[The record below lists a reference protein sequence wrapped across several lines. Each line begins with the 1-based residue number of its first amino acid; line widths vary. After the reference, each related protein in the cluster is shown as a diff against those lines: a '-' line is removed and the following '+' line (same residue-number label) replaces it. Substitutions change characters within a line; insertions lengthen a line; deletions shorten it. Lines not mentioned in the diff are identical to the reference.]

1 MSLVVLED
9 VGLDFGARSI
19 FDGASFRISATDRI
33 GLVGPNGS
41 GKTTLL
47 RMIAKE
53 QQPDRG
59 KIRESRHVRLGYL
72 PQELQVESGKS
83 LLSLVLSSV
92 PGRAQLTRDLR
103 ECEKELADPNID
115 DDTMIELGE
124 RTAELHENLEHF
136 ERFYS
141 KHEAQKILAGLG
153 FAPDDSD
160 RDIGEFSGGWKMRGI
175 LASILFQRP
184 DLMLLDEPTNHLDL
198 PTVAW
203 FSDFLKQYGQA
214 FVLISHDR
222 EFLNEQINRVVSLET
237 EGVRSYTG
245 NFEQYVTQRAMEEE
259 VLEAK
264 AKNLAR
270 EREHMEQFI
279 NRFRAQANKAAAVQ
293 SRVKALAKMDDVELY
308 QKRRVMRFRFPATE
322 RAANEVIKVNN
333 LSKSYGDLKVF
344 AGAHLAARRGEKIA
358 IIGANGAGKTTL
370 LKILAGE
377 LEASA
382 GDVRLGNKVKLG
394 YYAQHHADALHRDS
408 SVYQEVY
415 NENTDATV
423 AQVRSMLGAFLF
435 SGDDVDKKVSV
446 LSGGER
452 ARVAL
457 AKLLIKPGNVL
468 LMDEPTNH
476 LDLDSS
482 DSLASSLSEYDG
494 TLLFV
499 SHNRAFIRK
508 LATQIWNVDLGRVEP
523 YSGSLDEYIY
533 SCSQRGQEASVAV
546 DVAGSKQAAEAPSQ
560 RGSRDNQKER
570 KRKEAELR
578 KLRNTKLRPAK
589 QKVTKLEDRIAK
601 LESSQSDRST
611 LLSDPEVYADAT
623 KRDELLADF
632 EKNQKKLEE
641 LTARWENAVQEL
653 EEIESALVSS
663 DKSEKN

>member
-19 FDGASFRISATDRI
+19 FDGASFRIAATDRI

-47 RMIAKE
+47 RMIARE

-59 KIRESRHVRLGYL
+59 ALHESRHLRLGYL
-72 PQELQVESGKS
+72 PQELNVESGRT
-83 LLSLVLSSV
+83 LISLVLSSV
-92 PGRAQLTRDLR
+92 PGRDELTN
-103 ECEKELADPNID
+103 EIGICEKELSDPDID
-115 DDTMIELGE
+115 EEALINLGE
-124 RTAELHENLEHF
+124 RVAELHEKLEHF

-141 KHEAQKILAGLG
+141 KHEALRILAGLG
-153 FAPDDSD
+153 FAPGDEE
-160 RDIGEFSGGWKMRGI
+160 RDIGEFSGGWRMRGI

-198 PTVAW
+198 PTVSW
-203 FSDFLKQYGQA
+203 FSNFLKNYTQS

-222 EFLNEQINRVVSLET
+222 EFLNEQINRVVSLES
-237 EGVRSYTG
+237 EGVRSYSG
-245 NFEQYVTQRAMEEE
+245 NYEKYVSQRAMEEE

-270 EREHMEQFI
+270 EREHMEKFV
-279 NRFRAQANKAAAVQ
+279 NRFRAQATKAAAVQ
-293 SRVKALAKMDDVELY
+293 SRVKALEKMEDVELY
-308 QKRRVMRFRFPATE
+308 QKRRVMRFRFPPSE
-322 RAANEVIKVNN
+322 RAANEVIKVDS
-333 LSKSYGDLKVF
+333 LGKAYGENQVF
-344 AGAHLAARRGEKIA
+344 SGVNVAARRGEKIA

-377 LEASA
+377 LKASA
-382 GDVRLGNKVKLG
+382 GEFRLGNKVRLG
-394 YYAQHHADALHRDS
+394 YYAQHHADSLHKDS
-408 SVYQEVY
+408 TAYQEVS
-415 NENTDATV
+415 NANPDATV
-423 AQVRSMLGAFLF
+423 GQVRSILGAFLF

-457 AKLLIKPGNVL
+457 AKLLIKPGNVI

-508 LATQIWNVDLGRVEP
+508 LATQMWNVEDGRVEP
-523 YSGSLDEYIY
+523 YPGSLDEYLY
-533 SCSQRGQEASVAV
+533 SCSQRGEDVSEAVQSR
-546 DVAGSKQAAEAPSQ
+546 GNGKSSELKK
-560 RGSRDNQKER
+560 RGSREEQKAR
-570 KRKEAELR
+570 KREEAQKR
-578 KLRNTKLRPAK
+578 KLRNAKLKPAK
-589 QKVTKLEDRIAK
+589 DLVAK
-601 LESSQSDRST
+601 LEERVSTLEAKQADRSKQ
-611 LLSDPEVYADAT
+611 LSDPSVYADAS
-623 KRDELLADF
+623 KRDVLLADF
-632 EKNQKKLEE
+632 EKSQSKLDELNSRWEHAVEE
-641 LTARWENAVQEL
+641 LERIQAEL
-653 EEIESALVSS
+653 GET
-663 DKSEKN
+663 D